1 MSANLRQFPRR
12 TSCPTPSE
20 PSPTSSSWSEL
31 FNANDK
37 TVIVTCNEASEPMV
51 DADIN
56 PGDLLVVQRDLLPR
70 RGEAIILTNKRGD
83 QTITR
88 FDFGDP
94 QDGEIYGTVSF
105 VIRAK
110 RGAQVEAIQAVKGE
124 LIQFAARKKRARK
137 ASSERMVSR

>member
-1 MSANLRQFPRR
+1 
-12 TSCPTPSE
+12 
-20 PSPTSSSWSEL
+20 L

>member
-1 MSANLRQFPRR
+1 MNRKPTRKTLARER
-12 TSCPTPSE
+12 TAERIAVMLADDDTP
-20 PSPTSSSWSEL
+20 
-31 FNANDK
+31 
-37 TVIVTCNEASEPMV
+37 
-51 DADIN
+51 
-56 PGDLLVVQRDLLPR
+56 VVQRDLLPR
-70 RGEAIILTNKRGD
+70 RGEAIILTKQNGD
-83 QTITR
+83 QAITR

-124 LIQFAARKKRARK
+124 LIRFPARKKRERK

>member
-1 MSANLRQFPRR
+1 
-12 TSCPTPSE
+12 
-20 PSPTSSSWSEL
+20 
-31 FNANDK
+31 
-37 TVIVTCNEASEPMV
+37 MV
-51 DADIN
+51 DVDIN
-56 PGDLLVVQRDLLPR
+56 PGDTLVVQRDLLPR
-70 RGEAIILTNKRGD
+70 RGEVIILTNKRGD

-94 QDGEIYGTVSF
+94 REDGEIYGTVSF

-124 LIQFAARKKRARK
+124 LIQFPARKKRERK